1 MQALREALL
10 NAVIHKDYA
19 SGIPIQ
25 ISVYDHQIVLWN
37 PGQLPERWTQ
47 EQLLAKHPSHSF
59 NPLLASAFFRAG
71 YVESWGRGIEK
82 IFSECRKHGIG
93 SPLFDISLSGLML
106 TFRADPA
113 QLVEALGGAALALLE
128 TTTQETAQETA
139 QEISSETVRGQII
152 VLLRQQPSTTRRDL
166 ARRLGLSPDGTKYH
180 LDKLRLEGV
189 IRHRG
194 PTKGGRWEVLE

>member
-1 MQALREALL
+1 MGA
-10 NAVIHKDYA
+10 
-19 SGIPIQ
+19 
-25 ISVYDHQIVLWN
+25 
-37 PGQLPERWTQ
+37 
-47 EQLLAKHPSHSF
+47 
-59 NPLLASAFFRAG
+59 
-71 YVESWGRGIEK
+71 GIEK
-82 IFSECRKHGIG
+82 IFSEYRTHGIG

-113 QLVEALGGAALALLE
+113 QLVKALGGAALALLE
-128 TTTQETAQETA
+128 TTTQETT

-166 ARRLGLSPDGTKYH
+166 ARRLGLSPDGIKYH